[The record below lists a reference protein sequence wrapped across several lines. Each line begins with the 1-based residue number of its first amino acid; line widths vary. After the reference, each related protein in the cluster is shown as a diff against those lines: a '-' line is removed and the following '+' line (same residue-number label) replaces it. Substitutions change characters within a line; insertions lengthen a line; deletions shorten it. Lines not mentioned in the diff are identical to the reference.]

1 MTRSL
6 AALLFA
12 LAAAFG
18 GAPALAQG
26 VGNDADPTTYRDIIA
41 NELDPE
47 TRQLADKL
55 VQITGTARLFDS
67 LLPNIADEAKNSFIR
82 SNPQMQLGIIAVVDK
97 VAVEMVARRPE
108 LDAYLARVWAS
119 GFTNDEMRELIAF
132 YTTDTGKKFAQLHPQ
147 VLAVQTAAAEEWAKS
162 VAAEL
167 DARVREELRS
177 AMEAE
182 RRALQSDIAG
192 PATEDT
198 QPQQ

>member
-26 VGNDADPTTYRDIIA
+26 AGEVSDPTTYRDIIA

-47 TRQLADKL
+47 TRKLADQL
-55 VQITGTARLFDS
+55 VQLTGTARLFDS

-119 GFTNDEMRELIAF
+119 GFSDDEMRELIAF
-132 YTTDTGKKFAQLHPQ
+132 YSTDIGKKYAKLQPQ
-147 VLAVQTAAAEEWAKS
+147 ILAVQTAAAEEWAKS
-162 VAAEL
+162 VAADL
-167 DARVREELRS
+167 DARVREELSS

-192 PATEDT
+192 PADEGT

>member
-18 GAPALAQG
+18 GTPALAQG
-26 VGNDADPTTYRDIIA
+26 VGDASDPTTYRDIIA

-47 TRQLADKL
+47 TRQLADQL
-55 VQITGTARLFDS
+55 VQLTGTARLFDS

-132 YTTDTGKKFAQLHPQ
+132 YTTDTGKKYAKLQPQL
-147 VLAVQTAAAEEWAKS
+147 LAVQTAAAEEWAKS

-167 DARVREELRS
+167 DARVREELSS

-182 RRALQSDIAG
+182 RKALQSDIAG
-192 PATEDT
+192 PAAEDT

>member
-6 AALLFA
+6 AALLYA

-26 VGNDADPTTYRDIIA
+26 VGNAADPTTYRDIIA